1 MLNRPLFVLSLWGTV
16 AATAAAQT
24 TPDVAFMQ
32 GMILHHGQALT
43 MARMIPTRTT
53 RPDFRLLGERIV
65 VSQTDEIALMTRWLK
80 ARNANVPM
88 LDDDSR
94 EHDMHAMHEMSGH
107 SADSAMHHALMPGML
122 NADELKQ
129 LAAQKDSAFEQSF
142 LKAMIRHHQGAL
154 TMVRDLLATQDGAK
168 DPYVAR
174 FAADVDA
181 DQSAE
186 IARMRTMLV
195 PSHTER

>member
-1 MLNRPLFVLSLWGTV
+1 VLNKQLLILSLCGTI
-16 AATAAAQT
+16 ARAQT
-24 TPDVAFMQ
+24 PPDVAFMQ

-53 RPDFRLLGERIV
+53 RADFRLLGERII
-65 VSQTDEIALMTRWLK
+65 VSQTDETALMTRWLK
-80 ARNANVPM
+80 GHNAAVPM
-88 LDDDSR
+88 LEEDSHEQDMR
-94 EHDMHAMHEMSGH
+94 AMHAMPGH
-107 SADSAMHHALMPGML
+107 AADSAMHHALMPGML
-122 NADELKQ
+122 SAQELRQ
-129 LAAQKDSAFEQSF
+129 LAAQKDSAFEQAF
-142 LKAMIRHHQGAL
+142 LDAMIRHHQGAL
-154 TMVRDLLATQDGAK
+154 KMVRDLLATQGGAR

-195 PSHTER
+195 PSHPDR